1 MPTSLDAEQK
11 EVAKSNSEAFSHVFP
26 HWGDCIGGAT
36 GRNRIISIRFGGYSG
51 PERVRLARP
60 FGDGPVQKGIS
71 AMLWRHLCLV
81 RAGLAAGLV
90 GGLTLI
96 GASNTTAQTKTPT
109 AADPESSAGPVAVAT
124 ETVNLLT
131 ASKAGDIDVA
141 ARGQGQER
149 VHLSIKNRSARRLN
163 VIVPPGLVA
172 ASSVGQPG
180 GGGGGRGGMQSM
192 GLGSAANRDG
202 AFGEFQVAGS
212 PEGLRS
218 VGVADETRTRL
229 ITVPVGETIELNI
242 PAVCLNFGWATP
254 TPRDKFSL
262 MDVEEYSPNPRVRK
276 ALRSLA
282 TYGTSLGVA
291 QAVMWRVCNDLP
303 FETMVE
309 QAGKVMN
316 VHEIAL
322 AGRFVEA
329 LDSSS
334 TGDLVDLTAV
344 RNSRV
349 FVQVRGEG
357 SLRNDAQ
364 RLAGELDGL
373 HILGLP
379 LQVVESEEPPAA
391 LAPAIFLKV
400 FVTDAKN
407 GESRFAMVVNSCSGP
422 NAWQPL
428 GKVSFRD
435 NSSISVLD
443 GQALTKAIDRAIA
456 GSFVTVKPARRTL
469 GTTTLKVENR
479 LPFTISNLVVRAGT
493 SSGAPPVPFEGVGVG
508 PARSALLPIQAA
520 TASLVEKI
528 EINGL

>member
-1 MPTSLDAEQK
+1 
-11 EVAKSNSEAFSHVFP
+11 VAQLVGIESSPSVLADTQ
-26 HWGDCIGGAT
+26 GLL
-36 GRNRIISIRFGGYSG
+36 
-51 PERVRLARP
+51 RVRLARP

-96 GASNTTAQTKTPT
+96 GASIATAQTKTPT
-109 AADPESSAGPVAVAT
+109 AADPESASSPVAVTT

-149 VHLSIKNRSARRLN
+149 VHLSIKNRSTRRLN
-163 VIVPPGLVA
+163 VIVPPGMVA
-172 ASSVGQPG
+172 ASTVSQGAGGRG
-180 GGGGGRGGMQSM
+180 GGGGLQSM

-212 PEGLRS
+212 PAGLQS
-218 VGVADETRTRL
+218 IGIADEARTGL
-229 ITVPVGETIELNI
+229 ITVPVGETVELNI

-254 TPRDKFSL
+254 TPRDKFKL

-291 QAVMWRVCNDLP
+291 QAVMWRVCSDLP
-303 FETMVE
+303 FEAMAE
-309 QAGKVMN
+309 QAGKVIN
-316 VHEIAL
+316 LHEIAL

-334 TGDLVDLTAV
+334 TGDLVDLAAL
-344 RNSRV
+344 RDSRV
-349 FVQVRGEG
+349 FVQVRGEE
-357 SLRNDAQ
+357 SLGIEAR
-364 RLAGELDGL
+364 RLAGQLDGL
-373 HILGLP
+373 RVLGLP

-391 LAPAIFLKV
+391 LAPAVFLRV
-400 FVTDAKN
+400 LVTDAKN

-422 NAWQPL
+422 NAWLPL

-435 NSSISVLD
+435 NSSISDLD
-443 GQALTKAIDRAIA
+443 GQALVKAIDRAIA

-493 SSGAPPVPFEGVGVG
+493 SSGAPQVPFEGVGVG

>member
-1 MPTSLDAEQK
+1 MADTQGLQ
-11 EVAKSNSEAFSHVFP
+11 
-26 HWGDCIGGAT
+26 
-36 GRNRIISIRFGGYSG
+36 
-51 PERVRLARP
+51 RVRIARP
-60 FGDGPVQKGIS
+60 FGEGPVQKGIS

-81 RAGLAAGLV
+81 RAGLAAGLFS
-90 GGLTLI
+90 GLMLI
-96 GASNTTAQTKTPT
+96 GASIATAQPKTRT
-109 AADPESSAGPVAVAT
+109 AADPESSAAPVATAT
-124 ETVNLLT
+124 ETVNILT

-172 ASSVGQPG
+172 ASSVGQG
-180 GGGGGRGGMQSM
+180 GAGGGGRGGMQSM
-192 GLGSAANRDG
+192 GLGSAANREG

-212 PEGLRS
+212 PAGLQS
-218 VGVADETRTRL
+218 VGIAEETRNRL

-254 TPRDKFSL
+254 TPRDKFKL
-262 MDVEEYSPNPRVRK
+262 MDVEEYTPNPRIRK

-303 FETMVE
+303 FQTMVE

-322 AGRFVEA
+322 ASRFVEA
-329 LDSSS
+329 VDSSATS
-334 TGDLVDLTAV
+334 DLVDLRAV
-344 RNSRV
+344 RDSRV

-357 SLRNDAQ
+357 SLAAQAQ
-364 RLAGELDGL
+364 RLTGEIDSM

-379 LQVVESEEPPAA
+379 IHVVESEEPPAA
-391 LAPAIFLKV
+391 MAPAVFLKV
-400 FVTDAKN
+400 LVTDAKN
-407 GESRFAMVVNSCSGP
+407 GESRFAMVVNSCSEP
-422 NAWQPL
+422 NAWLPL
-428 GKVSFRD
+428 GKVSFRE
-435 NSSISVLD
+435 NLSISVLD
-443 GQALTKAIDRAIA
+443 GQNLAKAMDRAIA
-456 GSFVTVKPARRTL
+456 GSFVTVRPARRTL

-508 PARSALLPIQAA
+508 PARTALLPIQAA

-528 EINGL
+528 ETNGL

>member
-1 MPTSLDAEQK
+1 
-11 EVAKSNSEAFSHVFP
+11 
-26 HWGDCIGGAT
+26 
-36 GRNRIISIRFGGYSG
+36 
-51 PERVRLARP
+51 VRLGRP
-60 FGDGPVQKGIS
+60 IGDGPVQKGIS

-90 GGLTLI
+90 GGLMLI
-96 GASNTTAQTKTPT
+96 GASIATAQTKTATTT
-109 AADPESSAGPVAVAT
+109 APESTSGPVAVVT
-124 ETVNLLT
+124 ETVNLLA
-131 ASKAGDIDVA
+131 ASKAGDLEVA

-172 ASSVGQPG
+172 ASTVGQG
-180 GGGGGRGGMQSM
+180 GAAGGGGRGMQSM
-192 GLGSAANRDG
+192 GLGSAANREG

-212 PEGLRS
+212 PAGLQS
-218 VGVADETRTRL
+218 VGVAEETRTRL

-242 PAVCLNFGWATP
+242 PAVCLNFGLATP
-254 TPRDKFSL
+254 TARDKFKL

-309 QAGKVMN
+309 QVGKVMN

-322 AGRFVEA
+322 AGRFVDA
-329 LDSSS
+329 LDTSS
-334 TGDLVDLTAV
+334 TGDLVDLAAL
-344 RNSRV
+344 RDSRI

-357 SLRNDAQ
+357 SLGSDAQ
-364 RLAGELDGL
+364 RLAGQLAGL
-373 HILGLP
+373 RILGLP
-379 LQVVESEEPPAA
+379 LQVVESDAPPTAV
-391 LAPAIFLKV
+391 APAVFLKL
-400 FVTDAKN
+400 FLTDAQN

-422 NAWQPL
+422 DAWLPL

-469 GTTTLKVENR
+469 GSTTLKVENR

-493 SSGAPPVPFEGVGVG
+493 SSGAPPVSFEGVGVG
-508 PARSALLPIQAA
+508 PARSVLLPIQAA